1 MKLIIDR
8 FEGEYAVVE
17 LQDKSMVNIPKKI
30 LPAEAGEGDIISI
43 VIDKDETEKE
53 SRRSKSW
60 RRICGN
66 SVWCQVFVW

>member
-43 VIDKDETEKE
+43 VIDKDETEKRKQE
-53 SRRSKSW
+53 IQKLAEDLW
-60 RRICGN
+60 E
-66 SVWCQVFVW
+66 

>member
-1 MKLIIDR
+1 VKLIIDR

-43 VIDKDETEKE
+43 VIDKDETEKRKQE
-53 SRRSKSW
+53 IQKLAEDLW
-60 RRICGN
+60 E
-66 SVWCQVFVW
+66 